1 MGTFNWP
8 LRIAGTNTGRFV
20 DVEAT
25 VDTGAFYTALPAPLL
40 RELGVEPHLRRRL
53 ELADGRLI
61 VADVG
66 EARVTVSGETVTTQ
80 VAFGEDGSPPLLG
93 ALTLESLAL
102 AVDPVAQRLVP
113 RVMIMYACRAA

>member
-8 LRIAGTNTGRFV
+8 MRIADLGNGRFV
-20 DVEAT
+20 DLEAT
-25 VDTGAFYTALPAPLL
+25 VGTGAFYTALPAPLL
-40 RELGVEPHLRRRL
+40 RQLGVEPLFRRRL

-66 EARVTVSGETVTTQ
+66 EARATVSGETVTTL

-93 ALTLESLAL
+93 SYTLEGLAL
-102 AVDPVAQRLVP
+102 AVEPTSQRLVP
-113 RVMIMYACRAA
+113 RAMIMYAQSAA